1 MSYHIEKGTGDLVI
15 DGWENGIA
23 ASPHKGMGDLKC
35 LNISTMSG
43 EVSVNYARVQQSQ
56 VPISAGT
63 ITASG
68 VNNVLTY
75 SGTTPLLP
83 GTWVIVAG
91 GSTITNFTSTT
102 GQSSG
107 PSFYVR
113 AVSGTN
119 VTFALS
125 FKGSLISN
133 FGTTGTATFTTV
145 NMGKP
150 IGFAYTNTDNFPNYQ
165 YFVLDAN
172 GRVWQNT
179 SSNTDSI
186 SALNQWS
193 LLQPTAVIGATG
205 IFCFGLYIFVA
216 ADNLYYKNIGS
227 DITLNTAWA
236 TFKSINVGF
245 PHPSVTTPSGLLVL
259 GDASQLDTL
268 MTNAGQS
275 FDPTNAATYTWQ
287 PGAVLLP
294 STDIANTLALIAN
307 GSAATGG
314 TGGATNV
321 LVGGLNNQVYPWAP
335 GTSFFQP
342 VIFVSES
349 YIQQMVTVN
358 NLVYIF
364 AGSKGNIY
372 ITNGSSVTSVISVPD
387 YIANSTGA
395 NQDPFFIWGG
405 AMYLRGRIWFSAQ
418 APNCGGV
425 WSFIPTINYYAEQD
439 TGISLRL
446 EHQNSYGTYAGMAT
460 ILFAPQKTTDQ
471 NAEGVQYWAG
481 WDDGTSGGSSN
492 PYGIDFSGILPY
504 TNGAAIIESD
514 LIPTGTM
521 LKTQTFSQIE
531 YKLSTP
537 LSSVTATTAIAL
549 GATSATLSGAWGG
562 STGTL
567 LVTFSDGQIRTATFT
582 SGSTAVTWTGGL
594 TKTVTAAILTE
605 NVTIKYR
612 ETLNSAWASIPTDIL
627 MNPSNTAG
635 YFVPGFEFT
644 QWIQFQIIL
653 SSTTNNPSYVR
664 FKELR
669 IR

>member
-1 MSYHIEKGTGDLVI
+1 MAHRIEKGTNDLVI

-23 ASPHKGMGDLKC
+23 TSPHKGIGDLKC

-68 VNNVLTY
+68 NTNFLTY

-83 GTWVIVAG
+83 GTWVTVAG

-107 PSFYVR
+107 PSFYVSS
-113 AVSGTN
+113 VSGTN
-119 VTFALS
+119 ATFALS
-125 FKGSLISN
+125 FEGSVISN

-150 IGFAYTNTDNFPNYQ
+150 VGYAYTNSKNFPGYQ

-172 GRVWQNT
+172 GLVWENESG
-179 SSNTDSI
+179 SS
-186 SALNQWS
+186 QW
-193 LLQPTAVIGATG
+193 LLIQTTAAAGATTG
-205 IFCFGLYIFVA
+205 IFCYGEYVFVA
-216 ADNLYYKNIGS
+216 ADKLYYKSIAALG
-227 DITLNTAWA
+227 TAWA
-236 TFKSINVGF
+236 IFKTLNQSGANI
-245 PHPSVTTPSGLLVL
+245 PHSSVITPSGLQIICD
-259 GDASQLDTL
+259 GSQLDTL
-268 MTNAGQS
+268 TTNPGFS
-275 FDPTNAATYTWQ
+275 FDPTNTATYTWQ
-287 PGAVLLP
+287 SQAVLLP
-294 STDIANTLALIAN
+294 LSDIANTLALIAN

-321 LVGGLNNQVYPWAP
+321 LVGGLTNQIYPWAP

-481 WDDGTSGGSSN
+481 WDDGSSGGSSN
-492 PYGIDFSGILPY
+492 PYGIDFSGTLPY

-567 LVTFSDGQIRTATFT
+567 LVTFSDGQTRTATFT